1 MLRSSL
7 HILVRSEF
15 KLVLSE
21 VTLFKSDE
29 CFSEV
34 GAKKVDVSEFW
45 ISWSTTLFTLLLSS
59 LSIDFYFE

>member
-7 HILVRSEF
+7 HILVMSEF
-15 KLVLSE
+15 KLVLSD
-21 VTLFKSDE
+21 VTLFKSEE

-45 ISWSTTLFTLLLSS
+45 IS
-59 LSIDFYFE
+59 